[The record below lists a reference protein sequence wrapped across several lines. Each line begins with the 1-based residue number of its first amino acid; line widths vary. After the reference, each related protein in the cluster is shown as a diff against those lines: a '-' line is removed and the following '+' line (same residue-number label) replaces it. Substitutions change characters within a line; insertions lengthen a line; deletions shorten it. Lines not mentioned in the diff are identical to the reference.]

1 MKQPIIQHLEQLS
14 TERWA
19 RRGVR
24 RLVRAAWLGVCVWCI
39 GLGGRLLWG
48 WPLRTDLLGALALA
62 IVGAGVG
69 ALLLPRLAP
78 GAAARRLDRRFHLD
92 EQLATAVEVATTN
105 PRPGSVA
112 ARLLADSGHTA
123 ELLRRRL
130 GRRPA
135 VPWHDLLTLAALALV
150 AAGLWII
157 SGIGVPN
164 LAGGAAP
171 LPGLAAPD
179 DPLDQFPQEPQGP
192 GDTGLPSPGG
202 VGDMP
207 GPGAPVPGPGNQPG
221 AGDQPSTADPQVL
234 EALADALRDQGATRP
249 AAEALDRG
257 DAASAAR
264 ELREL
269 ADQASQLSEQTRD
282 DLADRLRD
290 AANQIAGRDPQLAD
304 QLRQSARGLA
314 EGGQDAAE
322 ALDDLARAVEQLGS
336 GQDGAQQPPDTG
348 AQTGQ
353 DGQDQGQEQN
363 GGPGQDQGAGQGQN
377 GGQDQGQ
384 GQGDGQA
391 NGAGNGPGG
400 EQRQSDPAD
409 RLGVEGQPV
418 PLESAGE
425 GEIPVPQSGQQP
437 GQGSGQGG
445 FTQGGTGGERV
456 EVGADPLRVPIDE
469 RDVVQEYFQ
478 P

>member
-24 RLVRAAWLGVCVWCI
+24 RLVRAAWLAVCVWCI
-39 GLGGRLLWG
+39 GLGGSLVWG

-62 IVGAGVG
+62 IVGVG
-69 ALLLPRLAP
+69 AAGLLLPRLAP

-92 EQLATAVEVATTN
+92 EQLATAVEVAATN
-105 PRPGSVA
+105 PPPGSVK
-112 ARLLADSGHTA
+112 ARLLADSSHTA
-123 ELLRRRL
+123 KLLRRRL
-130 GRRPA
+130 GRQHA
-135 VPWHDLLTLAALALV
+135 VPWNDLLTLLALALV

-164 LAGGAAP
+164 LAGSAAL
-171 LPGLAAPD
+171 LPGLAAPE
-179 DPLDQFPQEPQGP
+179 DPLEQFLPEPQGP

-202 VGDMP
+202 VGDVS
-207 GPGAPVPGPGNQPG
+207 GPGAPVPGAGNEPG
-221 AGDQPSTADPQVL
+221 AGGQPSAADPQVL

-257 DAASAAR
+257 DPAGAAR

-282 DLADRLRD
+282 ELADRLRD
-290 AANQIAGRDPQLAD
+290 AADQVAGRDPQLAD
-304 QLRQSARGLA
+304 QLRESARGLA
-314 EGGQDAAE
+314 EGGQDVAE

-336 GQDGAQQPPDTG
+336 GQEGAQPPPSDAG
-348 AQTGQ
+348 AQPGADGQ
-353 DGQDQGQEQN
+353 AEGQGQDQS
-363 GGPGQDQGAGQGQN
+363 AGQ
-377 GGQDQGQ
+377 GQDQGQ
-384 GQGDGQA
+384 GQDGGQGDGQA
-391 NGAGNGPGG
+391 PGAGNGPGG

-425 GEIPVPQSGQQP
+425 GEVPVPQSGQQP
-437 GQGSGQGG
+437 GQGNGQGG

-456 EVGADPLRVPIDE
+456 DVGADPLRVPIDE